1 MLQVRLWRAP
11 RRESIPPH
19 NPLRMTYLENFKTQ
33 RLQRQ
38 DAESDPP
45 LFTLAARVLI
55 TLYPVDSTLVGQ
67 TGSVRSLRGRYG
79 SRASEASTGA
89 MLASPRRIPLRNR
102 PRHPAPQ
109 QTQNNLRPRI
119 RPKTPLA
126 PSPSMRPLHN
136 LCWRGVGPLVLRLSK
151 YERGDVRRSGRNNR
165 WDLQL
170 RKGLSMGE
178 G

>member
-1 MLQVRLWRAP
+1 
-11 RRESIPPH
+11 
-19 NPLRMTYLENFKTQ
+19 MTYLENFKTQ

-89 MLASPRRIPLRNR
+89 MLASPGEYLYEITLDTPPPNK
-102 PRHPAPQ
+102 
-109 QTQNNLRPRI
+109 
-119 RPKTPLA
+119 PKTISVRESGLNPL
-126 PSPSMRPLHN
+126 
-136 LCWRGVGPLVLRLSK
+136 
-151 YERGDVRRSGRNNR
+151 
-165 WDLQL
+165 
-170 RKGLSMGE
+170 
-178 G
+178 